1 MDELNE
7 YSQMCKDRFNEL
19 ESKDPEGTDSPI
31 FTRLSKDLKYV
42 EIVVSG
48 IGAIYKKK
56 IGSRDPSIVETEV
69 RHRAKEH
76 YRFDIK

>member
-1 MDELNE
+1 MDQ
-7 YSQMCKDRFNEL
+7 YSKMCRDRFNEL
-19 ESKDPEGTDSPI
+19 ESKDPAGSDNPI

-56 IGSRDPSIVETEV
+56 IGGRDPSIVETEV
-69 RHRAKEH
+69 KHHCRDH
-76 YRFDIK
+76 YKIPIH